1 VLSLLRMSVHAVIS
15 STGHRRI
22 LDAQRWLENRT
33 AAEEV
38 LIVGATLDA
47 ANELAR
53 KVAKKKGGAFGWRRL
68 TLPQLAFAIAA
79 PILAARGLT
88 PLSRIGAGA
97 VVARL
102 VHRMN
107 AEGRLRRYQSVA
119 TTPGFPR
126 AVAGV
131 ITELR
136 LARIA
141 RDAIGA
147 YAPDLEPLLD
157 AYEVELKEAGMT
169 DWPGVLSLAS
179 EAASG
184 VGGNRPRLIGLPTLF
199 LDVPIGNEA
208 EFVFVNSLAAAA
220 TEVLATVPTAD
231 QPTLRRLR
239 DRLRAQISD
248 LDQESVGDENG
259 ASLTSVSA
267 LTNLQR
273 RLFKDE
279 ERSIEA
285 KPDDTVEVFSAPGEG
300 RECVEIARRVLSIA
314 RGGVPFDRIAVLL
327 RSPDAYRACL
337 EEAFNRAGIPAHFAR
352 GAVRPDP
359 AGRAFCALL
368 KCAADGLSA
377 RRFAEYLS
385 LGQVPDATSEGAPP
399 EAVPGSER
407 WVSPD
412 SEFAQSSTEEAA
424 EELKPAQPAG
434 DHADEAPV
442 REGQLRAPRR
452 WEHLLIEA
460 AVIGGRDRWRR
471 RINGLVNDLRL
482 RLSELAE
489 EDETQAAVL
498 TRALEDL
505 AAFAAYA
512 IPLIDLLDSLP
523 KSANWGEWLDQLGAL
538 ATRALRYPD
547 RVLSVLSES
556 PMGPVGPVALNEVL
570 LVLEPLLLQVGVPP
584 ASQRYGKVFV
594 APIDATRG
602 MSFDAAFVPGLA
614 ERMFPRKIVEEPILL
629 DTVREQIGDLAA
641 NPTRLQEER
650 LALALVA
657 GAAEQRICFS
667 YSRLDLDQARPRVP
681 SFYG

>member
-1 VLSLLRMSVHAVIS
+1 MLSLLRMGARAVIS

-22 LDAQRWLENRT
+22 HCAQRWLENRA

-53 KVAKKKGGAFGWRRL
+53 KVAKKKGAAFGWHRL

-97 VVARL
+97 LVARL

-107 AEGRLRRYQSVA
+107 AEGRLSHYRSVA
-119 TTPGFPR
+119 TAPGFPR
-126 AVAGV
+126 AIAGV
-131 ITELR
+131 IVELR
-136 LARIA
+136 LARISLE
-141 RDAIGA
+141 AIGA
-147 YAPDLEPLLD
+147 SAPDLKPLIEG
-157 AYEVELKEAGMT
+157 YEIELKEAGLT
-169 DWPGVLSLAS
+169 DWPGVLALAS
-179 EAASG
+179 EAASA
-184 VGGNRPRLIGLPTLF
+184 VGGNRPRLICLPMLL
-199 LDVPIGNEA
+199 LDVPIRNEA
-208 EFVFVNSLAAAA
+208 EFVFVASLSAAA

-231 QPTLRRLR
+231 QATLRRLR
-239 DRLRAQISD
+239 DRLHAQIED
-248 LDQESVGDENG
+248 LDLQSVGDEIG
-259 ASLTSVSA
+259 ASSRSVNA

-273 RLFKDE
+273 RLFKEE
-279 ERSIEA
+279 ERTIEA

-300 RECVEIARRVLSIA
+300 RECVEIARRVLSVA
-314 RGGVPFDRIAVLL
+314 RRGVPFDRIGVLL
-327 RSPDAYRACL
+327 RSPEGYRAYL

-385 LGQVPDATSEGAPP
+385 LGQVPDATSDGAPP
-399 EAVPGSER
+399 EAIPGGER

-412 SEFAQSSTEEAA
+412 SEFAQSSTEEAI
-424 EELKPAQPAG
+424 EELQPAQPQE
-434 DHADEAPV
+434 DQADEAPV

-452 WEHLLIEA
+452 WERLLVDA

-471 RINGLVNDLRL
+471 RIDGLVNDLRL

-489 EDETQAAVL
+489 EDETRAAVL
-498 TRALEDL
+498 ARTLEDL

-538 ATRALRYPD
+538 ATRALKFPD
-547 RVLSVLSES
+547 RV
-556 PMGPVGPVALNEVL
+556 PVGAGG
-570 LVLEPLLLQVGVPP
+570 VGADGPRG
-584 ASQRYGKVFV
+584 ASR
-594 APIDATRG
+594 
-602 MSFDAAFVPGLA
+602 
-614 ERMFPRKIVEEPILL
+614 VE
-629 DTVREQIGDLAA
+629 
-641 NPTRLQEER
+641 
-650 LALALVA
+650 
-657 GAAEQRICFS
+657 
-667 YSRLDLDQARPRVP
+667 
-681 SFYG
+681 